1 MIKSIIRS
9 TSSFTRPLCSIQVN
23 ADLFRKAKILCIAGS
38 SRKGSFNMKL
48 LQCAGTLAAKKDA
61 MDVTILDLND
71 YDLPLF
77 SEDIKIEDLP
87 EPAMELKKLFIE
99 TDGFI
104 FACPEYNGTMTPL
117 LNNVIAWMSRP
128 FSQDEKMYAAFKGKF
143 ALLLSTSPGALGGI
157 RGLAPVSQMLSFVG
171 VNVIANQVGVGG
183 SYTAFDEEG
192 NLTNE
197 KSQRLL
203 EDAVEQLTIL
213 SLGKANRLAAREIA
227 RGFHAQYGHID
238 VHQHHPTTAEHAFT
252 IHQDR
257 TDE

>member
-1 MIKSIIRS
+1 
-9 TSSFTRPLCSIQVN
+9 
-23 ADLFRKAKILCIAGS
+23 
-38 SRKGSFNMKL
+38 MKL

-143 ALLLSTSPGALGGI
+143 ALLLSTSPGKTI
-157 RGLAPVSQMLSFVG
+157 YIIFIFHQNNSF
-171 VNVIANQVGVGG
+171 
-183 SYTAFDEEG
+183 TCF
-192 NLTNE
+192 
-197 KSQRLL
+197 
-203 EDAVEQLTIL
+203 
-213 SLGKANRLAAREIA
+213 
-227 RGFHAQYGHID
+227 
-238 VHQHHPTTAEHAFT
+238 
-252 IHQDR
+252 
-257 TDE
+257 